1 MQRRQ
6 FLSRSAAAALVTSN
20 LAAQGAGIS
29 SLEPTPT
36 VPGSQQAA
44 ARIPRISD
52 PGVRRGEMLYRPLG
66 ATGVEVS
73 VIGLGGAHLGMPQIT
88 DAEAVRLI
96 HQAIDRG
103 INFLDNC
110 WDYNDGRSER
120 VVGNALAQG
129 GYRQKAF
136 VMTKID
142 GRTRQ
147 LASDQIDD
155 SLKRLKV
162 DHIDLLQHHEVIRYD
177 DPDRIFNAD
186 GAMEAVAAAK
196 RAGKVRFIGFT
207 GHKDPHVHL
216 YMLKVAREHGFHFD
230 TVQMPINVMDAH
242 YRSFAQLVVPT
253 ALGERIGVLGMKCFG
268 SGVLMKSPPIADSKL
283 SPIECL
289 HYSLNVPVSVQI
301 NGINSQK
308 LLDQAFEAVKTFQPM
323 GETQVAAILRKTEQ
337 AALHRRVRALQDDSA
352 FRWDRSTS
360 RVAGARCP
368 ARAEAGAAS
377 ARMRSGD
384 AAVSSARPFPERE
397 ERARC
402 FPGECAGVDQPRTR
416 EGPGNRHDRWG
427 RRLPGA

>member
-6 FLSRSAAAALVTSN
+6 FLSRSAAAAAMVSSG
-20 LAAQGAGIS
+20 LAAQSGGASGID
-29 SLEPTPT
+29 PAPT
-36 VPGSQQAA
+36 VSGSQQAA
-44 ARIPRISD
+44 ARIPRVNQ
-52 PGVRRGEMLYRPLG
+52 PGTRRGEMLYRPLG
-66 ATGVEVS
+66 ATGVDVS
-73 VIGLGGAHLGMPQIT
+73 VIGLGGAHLGMPQVT

-96 HQAIDRG
+96 HQALDRG
-103 INFLDNC
+103 INFLDNS

-120 VVGNALAQG
+120 VVGDALAQG

-186 GAMEAVAAAK
+186 GAMEAVVAAK
-196 RAGKVRFIGFT
+196 KAGKISFIGFT

-242 YRSFAQLVVPT
+242 YRSFAQLVVPA
-253 ALGERIGVLGMKCFG
+253 ALDEHIGVLGMKCFG
-268 SGVLMKSPPIADSKL
+268 SGVLMKSEPISGGTL

-308 LLDQAFEAVKTFQPM
+308 LLDQAFEAVKSFQPM
-323 GETQVAAILRKTEQ
+323 GETEVAAILRKTEQ
-337 AALHRRVRALQDDSA
+337 AARHGEFELFKTTAHFDATARHPEWLGPDSPP
-352 FRWDRSTS
+352 
-360 RVAGARCP
+360 VQKL
-368 ARAEAGAAS
+368 
-377 ARMRSGD
+377 
-384 AAVSSARPFPERE
+384 ARP
-397 ERARC
+397 
-402 FPGECAGVDQPRTR
+402 
-416 EGPGNRHDRWG
+416 
-427 RRLPGA
+427 LPA